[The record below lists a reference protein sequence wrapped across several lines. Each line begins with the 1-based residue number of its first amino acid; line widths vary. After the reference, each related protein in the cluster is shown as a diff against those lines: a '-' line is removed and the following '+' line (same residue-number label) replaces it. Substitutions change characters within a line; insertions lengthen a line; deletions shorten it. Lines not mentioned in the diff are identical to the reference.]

1 LNRLA
6 SVRFDRVLADAERG
20 EAARVIASAGAK
32 ATSWSGQPAASRTY
46 GLLTLA
52 PQTDAQRLGAAL
64 QARVVEPPLL
74 VLSVELR
81 ESGELEGLREA
92 LGGPGGPAG
101 VVDCCLAGGALLV
114 ELDEAVTPLSLLV
127 ELIDVVLRGSS
138 GRSIVPL
145 FGLSDDTLA
154 AFAAATLGEP
164 ALDASRL
171 IEAWLD
177 RLQRAGAAR

>member
-1 LNRLA
+1 M
-6 SVRFDRVLADAERG
+6 LADAERG

-92 LGGPGGPAG
+92 LGGGIFAEVMGYNSAVRATTKTTLTRTGIVTLPKK
-101 VVDCCLAGGALLV
+101 GANNMMPV
-114 ELDEAVTPLSLLV
+114 RRTPIVSNAPNTWMR
-127 ELIDVVLRGSS
+127 EMFITAAPCGN
-138 GRSIVPL
+138 RSESQWCNAPNDATSKASDTKIVPPVTRNR
-145 FGLSDDTLA
+145 GTC
-154 AFAAATLGEP
+154 
-164 ALDASRL
+164 
-171 IEAWLD
+171 D
-177 RLQRAGAAR
+177 RV